1 MNGRVRGSGSS
12 VTAADVAL
20 PLVGLAAATAAWWA
34 IVAAFDVPS
43 YLLPPPDAVAAVI
56 AGNPGLFVRN
66 AVATA
71 EKVAI
76 GGTVG
81 IAIGF
86 VLAALI
92 AHLPWLRRAVYPYL
106 VTVRVLPKIA
116 IAPLLLIY
124 VGTGTTTAVV
134 FIGLIA
140 FFPMVLSTAAGFDRV
155 PDEQRDLLRSVDAGS
170 LDAFLRLE
178 LPYAV
183 PDLFAGLKQ
192 SVTLAVIG
200 AVVAEWIVAD
210 SGLGYLILLASENV
224 QVDLMLAALAV
235 LVALGLSLYGLIVLT
250 QRRVGWEPSATD
262 A

>member
-1 MNGRVRGSGSS
+1 MNERVRGSGSP
-12 VTAADVAL
+12 VRAADVAL
-20 PLVGLAAATAAWWA
+20 PLAGLAGATGAWWA
-34 IVAAFDVPS
+34 LVAALNVPS

-56 AGNPGLFVRN
+56 VGNPGMFARN

-76 GGTVG
+76 GGSVG
-81 IAIGF
+81 VATGF
-86 VLAALI
+86 LLAVSI
-92 AHLPWLRRAVYPYL
+92 SRLPWLRRAVYPYL

-140 FFPMVLSTAAGFDRV
+140 FFPMVLSTAAGFERV
-155 PDEQRDLLRSVDAGS
+155 PTEQRDLLRSVDADP

-200 AVVAEWIVAD
+200 AVVAEWLVSD
-210 SGLGYLILLASENV
+210 SGLGFLILLGSENV

-235 LVALGLSLYGLIVLT
+235 LVALGLSLYGLVVLA
-250 QRRVGWEPSATD
+250 QRRLGWTPA
-262 A
+262 AG

>member
-1 MNGRVRGSGSS
+1 MNGRVGEPGST
-12 VTAADVAL
+12 VTVADVAL
-20 PLVGLAAATAAWWA
+20 PLGGLAVATAAWWA
-34 IVAAFDVPS
+34 LVAAADVPP
-43 YLLPPPDAVAAVI
+43 YLLPPPDAVAAVLL
-56 AGNPGLFVRN
+56 GNPGLFVRN
-66 AVATA
+66 AAATA

-76 GGTVG
+76 GGGVG
-81 IAIGF
+81 IAAGF
-86 VLAALI
+86 ALAVSISRLQ
-92 AHLPWLRRAVYPYL
+92 WLRRAVYPYL

-116 IAPLLLIY
+116 VAPLLLIY
-124 VGTGTTTAVV
+124 IGTGMTTAVV

-140 FFPMVLSTAAGFDRV
+140 FFPMVLSTAAGFERV
-155 PDEQRDLLRSVDAGS
+155 PAEQRDLLRSVDAGP

-210 SGLGYLILLASENV
+210 SGLGFLVLLASENV

-235 LVALGLSLYGLIVLT
+235 LVALGLALYGLIVVA
-250 QRRVGWEPSATD
+250 QRRLVWTPTAD
-262 A
+262 

>member
-1 MNGRVRGSGSS
+1 MNERVRGSESS

-20 PLVGLAAATAAWWA
+20 PLVGLVVATGAWWA
-34 IVAAFDVPS
+34 LVVAFDVPS
-43 YLLPPPDAVAAVI
+43 YLLPPPDAVVAVI
-56 AGNPGLFVRN
+56 VGNPGLFARN
-66 AVATA
+66 AVASA
-71 EKVAI
+71 ETVAI

-81 IAIGF
+81 VATGF
-86 VLAALI
+86 ALAVSI

-134 FIGLIA
+134 FVGLIA
-140 FFPMVLSTAAGFDRV
+140 FFPMVLSTAAGFERV
-155 PDEQRDLLRSVDAGS
+155 PDEQRDLLRSVDARP

-200 AVVAEWIVAD
+200 TVVAEWIVSD
-210 SGLGYLILLASENV
+210 DGLGFLILLGSENV

-235 LVALGLSLYGLIVLT
+235 LVALGLALYGLIVLA
-250 QRRVGWEPSATD
+250 QRRLSWTPTAD
-262 A
+262 

>member
-1 MNGRVRGSGSS
+1 MNGRVRESGSP

-20 PLVGLAAATAAWWA
+20 PLGGLAAATGAWWA
-34 IVAAFDVPS
+34 LVAALDIPP

-56 AGNPGLFVRN
+56 LGNPGLFARN
-66 AVATA
+66 AAATA
-71 EKVAI
+71 EKVSI
-76 GGTVG
+76 GGSVG
-81 IAIGF
+81 VAAGF
-86 VLAALI
+86 LLAVSI
-92 AHLPWLRRAVYPYL
+92 SRLPWLRRAVYPYL

-124 VGTGTTTAVV
+124 VGTGTATAVV

-140 FFPMVLSTAAGFDRV
+140 FFPMVLSTAAGLDRV
-155 PDEQRDLLRSVDAGS
+155 PAEQRDLLRSVDANP
-170 LDAFLRLE
+170 LNAFLRLE

-210 SGLGYLILLASENV
+210 SGLGFIVLLASENV

-235 LVALGLSLYGLIVLT
+235 LVALGLALYGLIVVA
-250 QRRVGWEPSATD
+250 QRRLGWTPTAD
-262 A
+262 